1 MTANQATSPSSE
13 AAIRVEGLTK
23 RFGTLTAVD
32 HIALT
37 VSPGEAFALVGP
49 DAAGKTTTMR
59 MLVGIM
65 DPDEGRA
72 EVLGF
77 DTVRE
82 SEALK
87 EHIGYMP
94 QRFGLY
100 DDLTVAENMAFYAD
114 IYRVPREERDQRMPE
129 LLGFS
134 NLTPFQDRL
143 ARNLSGGMRQKL
155 GLACALIHRPRLLF
169 LDEPTFGVDPIS
181 RREFWEILYG
191 LLGAGLTIFLST
203 AYMDEAERAHR
214 VGLMHHGRLLVVDTP
229 KAIKTSFQGE
239 LLEARAS
246 NLWTARAVLAT
257 NPLVRGSLAMGDRLM
272 LAVDNAATAM
282 GPIKAALEQAGL
294 TDVAIEPAQPTLEEL
309 FVQIVRRQGRVMESQ
324 QKAIV
329 VKNLSRHFGDFI
341 AVDNISF
348 EVNRGEIFGF
358 LGPNGAGKSTT
369 IRMLNGLLLPTSGEG
384 RVGGFDI
391 IRENAQIKN
400 HIGYMSQRF
409 SLYEDLT
416 GEENLTFFGGVYGL
430 DPDAPGGSHH
440 RGADPGGTGGPPP
453 RFDPHP
459 APGAEAAAG
468 PGLGHPPRALHPVSG

>member
-1 MTANQATSPSSE
+1 MTANQANSPSSD

-32 HIALT
+32 QITLT
-37 VSPGEAFALVGP
+37 ISPGEVFALVGP

-65 DPDEGRA
+65 DPDAGRA

-77 DTVRE
+77 DTVGE

-100 DDLTVAENMAFYAD
+100 GDLTVVENMAFYAD
-114 IYRVPREERDQRMPE
+114 IYRVPREEREQRMPE

-246 NLWTARAVLAT
+246 NLWVARKVLGD
-257 NPLVRGSLAMGDRLM
+257 NPLVRQSLAMGDHLM
-272 LAVDNAATAM
+272 ITVDDAAAAVRPLTE
-282 GPIKAALEQAGL
+282 ALEQAGL
-294 TDVAIEPAQPTLEEL
+294 TGVSMERANPDLEDL
-309 FVQIVRRQGRVMESQ
+309 FVQIVRR
-324 QKAIV
+324 
-329 VKNLSRHFGDFI
+329 
-341 AVDNISF
+341 
-348 EVNRGEIFGF
+348 
-358 LGPNGAGKSTT
+358 
-369 IRMLNGLLLPTSGEG
+369 
-384 RVGGFDI
+384 
-391 IRENAQIKN
+391 
-400 HIGYMSQRF
+400 
-409 SLYEDLT
+409 
-416 GEENLTFFGGVYGL
+416 EE
-430 DPDAPGGSHH
+430 
-440 RGADPGGTGGPPP
+440 
-453 RFDPHP
+453 
-459 APGAEAAAG
+459 E
-468 PGLGHPPRALHPVSG
+468 

>member
-1 MTANQATSPSSE
+1 LTANQPTSPSCE
-13 AAIRVEGLTK
+13 AAIRAEGLTK

-32 HIALT
+32 HLTLT

-65 DPDEGRA
+65 DPDAGRA

-100 DDLTVAENMAFYAD
+100 DDLTVAENLAFYAD
-114 IYRVPREERDQRMPE
+114 IYRVDREERQQRMPE
-129 LLGFS
+129 LLNFS

-191 LLGAGLTIFLST
+191 LLGAGITIFLST

-229 KAIKTSFQGE
+229 KAIKSSFQGE
-239 LLEARAS
+239 LLEGRAS
-246 NLWTARAVLAT
+246 NLWTARKILSE
-257 NPLVRGSLAMGDRLM
+257 NPLVRLSLAMGDRLM
-272 LAVDNAATAM
+272 ITVDDAAAAV
-282 GPIKAALEQAGL
+282 GPLTAALTQAGL
-294 TDVAIEPAQPTLEEL
+294 TGVSMERANPNLEDL
-309 FVQIVRRQGRVMESQ
+309 FVQIVRR
-324 QKAIV
+324 
-329 VKNLSRHFGDFI
+329 
-341 AVDNISF
+341 
-348 EVNRGEIFGF
+348 
-358 LGPNGAGKSTT
+358 
-369 IRMLNGLLLPTSGEG
+369 
-384 RVGGFDI
+384 
-391 IRENAQIKN
+391 
-400 HIGYMSQRF
+400 
-409 SLYEDLT
+409 
-416 GEENLTFFGGVYGL
+416 GEE
-430 DPDAPGGSHH
+430 
-440 RGADPGGTGGPPP
+440 
-453 RFDPHP
+453 
-459 APGAEAAAG
+459 
-468 PGLGHPPRALHPVSG
+468 

>member
-1 MTANQATSPSSE
+1 MTANQPTSPSRE
-13 AAIRVEGLTK
+13 AAIRAEGLTK

-32 HIALT
+32 HLTLT

-65 DPDEGRA
+65 DPDAGRA
-72 EVLGF
+72 HVLGF
-77 DTVRE
+77 DTVKE

-87 EHIGYMP
+87 EQIGYMP

-114 IYRVPREERDQRMPE
+114 IYRVDREERARRMPE

-191 LLGAGLTIFLST
+191 LLGTGITIFLST

-229 KAIKTSFQGE
+229 KAIKGSF
-239 LLEARAS
+239 
-246 NLWTARAVLAT
+246 
-257 NPLVRGSLAMGDRLM
+257 
-272 LAVDNAATAM
+272 
-282 GPIKAALEQAGL
+282 
-294 TDVAIEPAQPTLEEL
+294 
-309 FVQIVRRQGRVMESQ
+309 
-324 QKAIV
+324 
-329 VKNLSRHFGDFI
+329 H
-341 AVDNISF
+341 
-348 EVNRGEIFGF
+348 
-358 LGPNGAGKSTT
+358 
-369 IRMLNGLLLPTSGEG
+369 
-384 RVGGFDI
+384 
-391 IRENAQIKN
+391 
-400 HIGYMSQRF
+400 
-409 SLYEDLT
+409 
-416 GEENLTFFGGVYGL
+416 
-430 DPDAPGGSHH
+430 
-440 RGADPGGTGGPPP
+440 GGT
-453 RFDPHP
+453 
-459 APGAEAAAG
+459 PGG
-468 PGLGHPPRALHPVSG
+468 PGLQPVDRQRRVERKPPGAPVPGHGRPADDHGGRRRRGGAAPHGGA